1 MCKAYSSI
9 HSEPGSNS
17 SMFNNLLNKL
27 FSKKAQ
33 NKQNKKTLINQNTI
47 SKINSYIT
55 ITINVPISYINFRI
69 ILYKYKIIQIKHKEL
84 LNTKY

>member
-17 SMFNNLLNKL
+17 SMFNNLINKL
-27 FSKKAQ
+27 FNKKAL
-33 NKQNKKTLINQNTI
+33 KLNKKKNVNKQNTI

-55 ITINVPISYINFRI
+55 ITINVPILWVNFRI
-69 ILYKYKIIQIKHKEL
+69 IKIYNSDKTYQIIKYKI
-84 LNTKY
+84 

>member
-17 SMFNNLLNKL
+17 SMFNNLINKL
-27 FSKKAQ
+27 FNKKAL
-33 NKQNKKTLINQNTI
+33 KLNKKKNVNKQNTI

-55 ITINVPISYINFRI
+55 ITINVPI
-69 ILYKYKIIQIKHKEL
+69 L
-84 LNTKY
+84 